1 MKQSKKALSDA
12 SKLAINGS
20 DFSFDCKINQRAFSP
35 LIVSN
40 KFHSKDYIGEMIASN
55 QSMDDRSQ
63 SAVAPLLT
71 DFIVILEPLIT
82 NQSKEM
88 KGSDGNDND

>member
-1 MKQSKKALSDA
+1 MRQSKKALSDV
-12 SKLAINGS
+12 SELTINGS
-20 DFSFDCKINQRAFSP
+20 DFSFDCKINQRAIFP
-35 LIVSN
+35 LIVSD

-71 DFIVILEPLIT
+71 DFIIILRPLTT
-82 NQSKEM
+82 NQSKEIQM
-88 KGSDGNDND
+88 

>member
-1 MKQSKKALSDA
+1 MKQSKKALLDA
-12 SKLAINGS
+12 SNFTINGS
-20 DFSFDCKINQRAFSP
+20 DFSFDCKINQRAIFP

-40 KFHSKDYIGEMIASN
+40 KFQSKDYIGEMIASN

-71 DFIVILEPLIT
+71 DFVVILGPLIT
-82 NQSKEM
+82 NQSKEIQ
-88 KGSDGNDND
+88 K

>member
-1 MKQSKKALSDA
+1 MRQSKKALSDV
-12 SKLAINGS
+12 SELAINGS
-20 DFSFDCKINQRAFSP
+20 DFSFDC
-35 LIVSN
+35 

-71 DFIVILEPLIT
+71 DFIIILRPLTT
-82 NQSKEM
+82 NQSKEIQM
-88 KGSDGNDND
+88 